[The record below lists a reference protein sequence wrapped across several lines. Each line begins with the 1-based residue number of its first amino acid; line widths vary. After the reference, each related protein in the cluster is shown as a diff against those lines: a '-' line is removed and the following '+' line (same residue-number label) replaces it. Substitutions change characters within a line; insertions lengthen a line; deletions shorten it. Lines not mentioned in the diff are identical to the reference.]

1 VSATFQAP
9 LHCHAADAEHV
20 AERCHV
26 DHTFSARQVLDGDFE
41 VIPTPGHTPGATCF
55 LWDTGEHRYLFS
67 GDTINFPG
75 GEWIAEVLDS
85 SDRDRYLES
94 LELMRGLDFDVIVPS
109 VSAAGQ
115 PFYDL
120 VDREQAQDRIDAIIQ
135 TVRDRD

>member
-1 VSATFQAP
+1 
-9 LHCHAADAEHV
+9 
-20 AERCHV
+20 
-26 DHTFSARQVLDGDFE
+26 

-55 LWDTGEHRYLFS
+55 LWDSGEHRCVFS

-135 TVRDRD
+135 TVRDSD

>member
-1 VSATFQAP
+1 MNIAACSA
-9 LHCHAADAEHV
+9 
-20 AERCHV
+20 
-26 DHTFSARQVLDGDFE
+26 
-41 VIPTPGHTPGATCF
+41 
-55 LWDTGEHRYLFS
+55 FS

-85 SDRDRYLES
+85 SDRDRYLRS

-120 VDREQAQDRIDAIIQ
+120 VDREQAQDRIDALIQ
-135 TVRDRD
+135 PVCDSD